1 MFDCV
6 IPTRNA
12 RGAYLFRLTGG
23 PIRIRNS
30 VHKRDTGPL
39 EEGCDC
45 LACRHYSRGFI
56 HHLYLRKEML
66 GYTLGS
72 IHNLRVFHRFL
83 ERARAAIAAGTWE
96 RFREEMAPLEAEYR
110 PPSR

>member
-1 MFDCV
+1 
-6 IPTRNA
+6 
-12 RGAYLFRLTGG
+12 
-23 PIRIRNS
+23 
-30 VHKRDTGPL
+30 
-39 EEGCDC
+39 
-45 LACRHYSRGFI
+45 
-56 HHLYLRKEML
+56 ML